1 MCRERGK
8 VTKYIY
14 KRHHLSFLMYIVFLE
29 DSRRYQCRWQLNS
42 VIVVFA
48 FYYAWVGAL
57 LQLRCTLHYNFLP
70 RLFATFQH
78 FSYFLDRIISY
89 IHRDINKLASNL
101 CDNVFKVPRLLKC
114 LNTPCHWLK
123 AVYWRMPAHHQFF
136 ASQWNQYSF
145 FIARQCFTCR
155 IL

>member
-101 CDNVFKVPRLLKC
+101 CDNVFKVPKLLSAWIPRV
-114 LNTPCHWLK
+114 TVLK
-123 AVYWRMPAHHQFF
+123 LSIGECRHTTNFLHH
-136 ASQWNQYSF
+136 SETNIRS
-145 FIARQCFTCR
+145 
-155 IL
+155 L